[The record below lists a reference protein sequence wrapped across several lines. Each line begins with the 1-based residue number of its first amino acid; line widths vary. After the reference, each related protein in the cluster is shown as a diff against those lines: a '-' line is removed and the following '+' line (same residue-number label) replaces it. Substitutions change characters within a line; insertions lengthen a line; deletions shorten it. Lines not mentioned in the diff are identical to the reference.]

1 MERVRTATV
10 NAVVNTFEFAMF
22 LTIPAT
28 LMGTAALF
36 LLHYQQQIVTFM
48 LR

>member
-1 MERVRTATV
+1 MERARAATV
-10 NAVVNTFEFAMF
+10 NAVVTTFEFAMF

-36 LLHYQQQIVTFM
+36 LLQHPQQIVTFL